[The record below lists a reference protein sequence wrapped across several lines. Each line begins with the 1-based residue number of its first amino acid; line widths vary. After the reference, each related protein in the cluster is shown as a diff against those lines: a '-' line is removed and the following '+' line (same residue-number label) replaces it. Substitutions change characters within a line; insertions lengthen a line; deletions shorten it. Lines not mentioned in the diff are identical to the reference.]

1 MPLTHED
8 ISTLYKE
15 HSPML
20 LRYLM
25 RRTFDAQ
32 VAVDLMAET
41 FAVAYE
47 QRDRQRGDDGGRAW
61 VYGIATNLLSMFFRD
76 GQIERRG
83 IERLGIRVP
92 QVEESDLA
100 RIEDLAETAELR
112 AAVAQALTALN
123 EEHRT
128 ALDLRVVHE
137 HSYPEVAAAL
147 GVTEDVARARVSRG
161 LRKLKS
167 VLEDAAP
174 KEAIEHA

>member
-1 MPLTHED
+1 
-8 ISTLYKE
+8 
-15 HSPML
+15 ML

-47 QRDRQRGDDGGRAW
+47 QRDQQRGDDGGRAW
-61 VYGIATNLLSMFFRD
+61 IYGIATNLLSMFFRS
-76 GQIERRG
+76 GRIERRG
-83 IERLGIRVP
+83 IERLGIAVP
-92 QVEESDLA
+92 QVEDSDLA
-100 RIEDLAETAELR
+100 RIEELAETAELR
-112 AAVAQALTALN
+112 AAVSRALSELNEDHREALN
-123 EEHRT
+123 
-128 ALDLRVVHE
+128 LRVVHE
-137 HSYPEVAAAL
+137 RSYPEVAAEL

-167 VLEDAAP
+167 VLDAAAP